1 MSKHPRYRYIAEMDY
16 TIAGIPC
23 MIGVISFHKER
34 GSYSGRASDPDEYYG
49 YVDADWIVLDRK
61 GYVADW
67 LANKLTQADEEKI
80 LETIIEEMSE

>member
-1 MSKHPRYRYIAEMDY
+1 MTKYRHYIAEIEY

-23 MIGVISFHKER
+23 LIGVCSFSQTR
-34 GSYSGRASDPDEYYG
+34 GTYSQRASDPDEYYG
-49 YVDADWIVLDRK
+49 TVDADWVVLDRK